1 MTQGAVVVAFVGL
14 IVGCS
19 GGDSVADPSGS
30 DDAASPSATEVVES
44 TSSTSA
50 EVVTTTTAVT
60 TTESSA
66 PSVTFSEV
74 EAEVRAAHT
83 RFMTELFTRD
93 ERVDGP
99 EAAIPLID
107 ELTIDPQ
114 STRMK
119 ESIADRLDN
128 GERLV
133 SSGPESNVVDVIID
147 GGVASVLDCA
157 LDPTERFS
165 SDGDLLGS
173 GDGLFGLVEV
183 RLVQI
188 GGNWLVEDF
197 ITGGSQECDPG
208 DYS

>member
-99 EAAIPLID
+99 EAVIPLID

-114 STRMK
+114 NARMK
-119 ESIADRLDN
+119 EAIADRLDN

-133 SSGPESNVVDVIID
+133 NSGFDSNIVDVIID
-147 GGVASVLDCA
+147 DDLASVLDCV
-157 LDPTERFS
+157 LDPTKRFS
-165 SDGDLLGS
+165 TNGELLGS
-173 GDGLFGLVEV
+173 GSGVHRTAEV
-183 RLVQI
+183 RLV
-188 GGNWLVEDF
+188 NVDDRWLVENL
-197 ITGGSQECDPG
+197 IVGGAEECDP
-208 DYS
+208 DDE